1 VDTIPWSDLFLL
13 SPEVTV
19 IAKVASIISL
29 CVCVCVYVCGS
40 ITPPKIPGFNLWNL
54 RLSPYN
60 EKGPLQRGIKCGC
73 QDRGVVPG
81 QLAGLNAIRS
91 ALIRGGKR
99 AEAETRARNWWPPGV
114 GREGFS
120 PGASAL
126 VLAQQ

>member
-60 EKGPLQRGIKCGC
+60 EKGPLQS
-73 QDRGVVPG
+73 
-81 QLAGLNAIRS
+81 LNAIRS